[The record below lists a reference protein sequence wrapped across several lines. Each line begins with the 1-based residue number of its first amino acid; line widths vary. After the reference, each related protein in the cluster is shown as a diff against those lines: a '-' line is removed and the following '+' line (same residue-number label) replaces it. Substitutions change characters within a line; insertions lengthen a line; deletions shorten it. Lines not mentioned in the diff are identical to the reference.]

1 MAGVPAPAPNR
12 AKLQPRAVIILR
24 VGAAHRPKRRH
35 SAVAIAEP
43 VADGAEREPGGGEAG
58 SDLDG
63 LHQNIRCRGKIAVC
77 GELDRGLVTAVA
89 DEIAGRYKQRAGVGH
104 AKLLE
109 RSRWDR

>member
-12 AKLQPRAVIILR
+12 ALQPRAVIILR

-35 SAVAIAEP
+35 TAVAIA

-63 LHQNIRCRGKIAVC
+63 LHQNIRCRGKIAVR